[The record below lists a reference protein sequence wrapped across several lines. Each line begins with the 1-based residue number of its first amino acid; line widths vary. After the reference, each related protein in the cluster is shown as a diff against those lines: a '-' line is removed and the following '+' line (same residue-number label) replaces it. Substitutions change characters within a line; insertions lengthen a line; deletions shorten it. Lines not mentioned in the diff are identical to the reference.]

1 MQILEQITPQLYALI
16 KRDQRLKNLVMPI
29 WQFLSNVA
37 VWRRSLSNRSIS
49 LPPPTRIC
57 QSVQDWVNTN
67 PTSTNQ
73 KPVSYQ
79 VIYPSHIVTRVLPKT
94 IDATIHWK
102 FRINQQRQ
110 LPDAFIA
117 TIPNGRVWGDGNV
130 ITPDNQ
136 LLAEVSKV
144 ISKGEYIADS
154 AQHPIFSQEKLPPV
168 QKISGSV
175 AVLSSAGGTGY
186 YHWLFDILPRLAL
199 LQKAGILFEQID
211 KFLVNRYISRFQ
223 IETLNSLGIPRSKII
238 ENHWYPHIEAE
249 QLVLP
254 SLVGET
260 SHMPKW
266 ACDFLRDYFSRD
278 KTKQNQQPVRLYFN
292 RTQVVHRR
300 VENESEVIEFLSR
313 LGFRNL
319 SLETLSV
326 AEQIELMAMAEVVVA
341 PHGAGLSNIVFCQPG
356 TKVIELLSPKAVNF
370 MYWSL
375 SNQVDLD
382 YYYLLGEGEIPPE
395 PIDPY
400 ANNDNILIN
409 LNSLFQVL
417 EIAKIQ

>member
-1 MQILEQITPQLYALI
+1 MQILDQITPQLYAII
-16 KRDQRLKNLVMPI
+16 KRDHRLKNLVMPI
-29 WQFLSNVA
+29 WQFLSKFA
-37 VWRRSLSNRSIS
+37 VWIRSLSNRSKF
-49 LPPPTRIC
+49 LPPPSGIC
-57 QSVQDWVNTN
+57 QSVQDWVNTY
-67 PTSTNQ
+67 PSATNQ
-73 KPVSYQ
+73 KPANYQ
-79 VIYPSHIVTRVLPKT
+79 VIYPSHTVTRALPKT
-94 IDATIHWK
+94 IDANIHWK

-110 LPDAFIA
+110 LPDAFVA

-144 ISKGEYIADS
+144 IGKGEYILDS
-154 AQHPIFSQEKLPPV
+154 AKHPIFFQEKLPPV

-199 LQKAGILFEQID
+199 LQKAEIAFEEID

-223 IETLNSLGIPRSKII
+223 IETLNTLGIPRSKII
-238 ENHWYPHIEAE
+238 ENHWNPHIEAE
-249 QLVLP
+249 QLVVP
-254 SLVGET
+254 ALVGET

-266 ACDFLRDYFSRD
+266 ACDFLRENFLGD
-278 KTKQNQQPVRLYFN
+278 KTKQNKQTLRLYLN
-292 RTQVVHRR
+292 RTQVVHRK
-300 VENESEVIEFLSR
+300 VENESEVIDFLSGM
-313 LGFRNL
+313 GFRNL

-326 AEQIELMAMAEVVVA
+326 AEQIELMAAAEVVIA
-341 PHGAGLSNIVFCQPG
+341 PHGAGLTNIVFCQPG

-375 SNQVDLD
+375 SNQVGLD
-382 YYYLLGEGEIPPE
+382 YYYLLGEGEVPPE

-409 LNSLFQVL
+409 LNSLFRVL
-417 EIAKIQ
+417 ELAEIR

>member
-1 MQILEQITPQLYALI
+1 MQILDQITPQLYALI
-16 KRDQRLKNLVMPI
+16 KRDRRLKNLVMPI

-37 VWRRSLSNRSIS
+37 VWRRSLSNRFKS
-49 LPPPTRIC
+49 LPPPSGIC
-57 QSVQDWVNTN
+57 HSLQDWVNTY

-73 KPVSYQ
+73 KPANYQ
-79 VIYPSHIVTRVLPKT
+79 VIYPSHIVTRALPKT
-94 IDATIHWK
+94 IDASIHWK
-102 FRINQQRQ
+102 FRINQQHQ

-130 ITPDNQ
+130 ITPNNQ

-144 ISKGEYIADS
+144 ICKGEYIADS
-154 AQHPIFSQEKLPPV
+154 AKHPIFSQEKLPSV

-175 AVLSSAGGTGY
+175 AVLSSAGGAGY

-199 LQKAGILFEQID
+199 LQKAGILFEDID
-211 KFLVNRYISRFQ
+211 KFLVNRYISQFQ
-223 IETLNSLGIPRSKII
+223 IETLNSLGIPRTKVI
-238 ENHWYPHIEAE
+238 ENHWYPHIAAE
-249 QLVLP
+249 KLVVP
-254 SLVGET
+254 ALVGET

-266 ACDFLRDYFSRD
+266 ACDFLRDNFLGD
-278 KTKQNQQPVRLYFN
+278 KTKQNKQQLRLYLN
-292 RTQVVHRR
+292 RTQVVHRK
-300 VENESEVIEFLSR
+300 VENESEIIEFLSR

-326 AEQIELMAMAEVVVA
+326 AEQIELMAAAEVVVA

-382 YYYLLGEGEIPPE
+382 YYYLLGEGKAPPE

-400 ANNDNILIN
+400 ANNENILIN
-409 LNSLFQVL
+409 LNSLSQVL
-417 EIAKIQ
+417 ELAEIQ